1 VISSAHVLAHQGGWD
16 EMLMVLVPILIFA
29 VLLVVANRRAS
40 RIGEQQS
47 LAGDGA
53 GPGPGGGAGAGR
65 DGGDVIG
72 GGGVIG
78 DGGGAG
84 GGGDDGDHRGL
95 AGP

>member
-1 VISSAHVLAHQGGWD
+1 
-16 EMLMVLVPILIFA
+16 MVLVPILIFA

-47 LAGDGA
+47 LAGDSAGA
-53 GPGPGGGAGAGR
+53 GPGAGAGAGAGPE
-65 DGGDVIG
+65 GGD
-72 GGGVIG
+72 GVTG
-78 DGGGAG
+78 DGGGSG

>member
-1 VISSAHVLAHQGGWD
+1 VLAHQGGWD

-47 LAGDGA
+47 LAGDSAGA
-53 GPGPGGGAGAGR
+53 GPGAGAGAGPE
-65 DGGDVIG
+65 GGDGVTG
-72 GGGVIG
+72 GGGG
-78 DGGGAG
+78 SG